1 LTYAHHLELILN
13 KPAIEEGGK
22 LHLARIAAVGTAVPS
37 KLLTNAD
44 LEKMV
49 ETSDQWIVERTGIKQ
64 RHIVDKGVTCSDL
77 AAEAAK
83 KALAAAGVD
92 ASEVDLI
99 IVGTVTPD
107 MMLPATACLV
117 QDKIGAKNAWGF
129 DLSIACSGFL
139 YAMQVGVQFVAT
151 GAHKNVLAIGMD
163 VMSSIID
170 YTDRQT
176 CIIFGDGGG
185 AALIQASPSKEEG
198 YFIDFLHE
206 VDGSGGDYLC
216 MPGGGSQFPASAQ
229 TVADK
234 MHFVKQDGPVVF
246 KFASKRMPE
255 LCARLLARNGLTGAD
270 IDLFIPHQ
278 ANLRIIKA
286 AVDRLGMSM
295 DKVIVNIDEYGNTTA
310 GTLPLAIGTALGQGR
325 LKKGD
330 LVLFAAMGA
339 GLSAGACLMRWGY

>member
-1 LTYAHHLELILN
+1 MESILN
-13 KPAIEEGGK
+13 TPANSPISK
-22 LHLARIAAVGTAVPS
+22 KSNFALARIASVGTAVPPRV
-37 KLLTNAD
+37 LTNAD

-49 ETSDQWIVERTGIKQ
+49 DTTDQWIVERTGIRQ
-64 RHIVDKGVTCSDL
+64 RYIVEKGVTCSDL

-83 KALAAAGVD
+83 KALANAGVP
-92 ASEVDLI
+92 ASDVELI
-99 IVGTVTPD
+99 IVATVTPD

-117 QDKIGAKNAWGF
+117 QHKIGATKAWGF

-139 YAMQVGVQFVAT
+139 YAMQVAVQFVAS
-151 GAHKNVLAIGMD
+151 GAHKNVLVIGMD
-163 VMSSIID
+163 IMSSIID

-185 AALIQASPSKEEG
+185 AVLVQPSDAAENG
-198 YFIDFLHE
+198 CFIDFLHE

-216 MPGGGSQFPASAQ
+216 LPGGGSQFPASEK
-229 TVADK
+229 TVAEK

-255 LCARLLARNGLTGAD
+255 LCARLLERNGLTGAD

-286 AVDRLGMSM
+286 AVDRLAMPM
-295 DKVIVNIDEYGNTTA
+295 EKVIVNIDEYGNTTA
-310 GTLPLAIGTALGQGR
+310 GTLPLALGTALSQGR

-339 GLSAGACLMRWGY
+339 GLSAGATLMRWGF